1 MRLRRIAAASAV
13 GLAAIAA
20 LAGCGTSANT
30 PAGTDGAAGAASGDI
45 TLRLWDEKVA
55 QSYEASIAAF
65 EAANPGIN
73 VELNVVPWAD
83 YFTTL
88 RQEVG
93 TGGGDDVFW
102 LNGANLNDYVEAG
115 SLVNIDEL
123 LGADASNAW
132 SPAVV
137 EQYTKDGVLYGV
149 PQITDGGSAFYL
161 NDDLLAAAGVTAE
174 ELSAA
179 TWSPDPAQD
188 TLLPLLQKLTVD
200 ANGNNA
206 ASPEFDPNNVATY
219 GFNAALDLQN
229 VQLNFI
235 GSNGGTYQTPE
246 GAMTFTDPKTVEAYQ
261 YLVDLINVHHV
272 APPAE
277 ASNDNGDYTRDEFLK
292 GNIAVFES
300 GTYNL
305 ANVHDGAEFAWSLTE
320 IAAGPAGKV
329 TTAPGVVA
337 VGNNNSKNPEAV
349 KALLEWLGSTEG
361 NAFVGAT
368 GSAVPAVTE
377 ARDAYD
383 TYWSAQQVDTKPF
396 FTVLEGNTQLPP
408 VTGTNFGA
416 QLEAFTPALKDMF
429 LGKTD
434 VATALQN
441 AQDAAA
447 GVN

>member
-1 MRLRRIAAASAV
+1 MQLRRLATATAAGLIAV
-13 GLAAIAA
+13 AA
-20 LAGCGTSANT
+20 LAGCGTSNT
-30 PAGTDGAAGAASGDI
+30 PDATGDGAVSGDI

-55 QSYEASIAAF
+55 DSYETSIAAF
-65 EAANPGIN
+65 EEANPGVK

-93 TGGGDDVFW
+93 TGAGDDLFW

-115 SLVNIDEL
+115 SLLNIDET
-123 LGADASNAW
+123 LGAQAKNAW

-137 EQYTKDGVLYGV
+137 SQYTVDGVLYGV
-149 PQITDGGSAFYL
+149 PQITDGGSAFYV
-161 NDDLLAAAGVTAE
+161 NEDLLAAAGVTAE
-174 ELSAA
+174 ELSNA
-179 TWSPDPAQD
+179 TWSIDPAQD

-200 ANGNNA
+200 QNGNNA
-206 ASPEFDPNNVATY
+206 ASPEFDSTKVASYGINVA
-219 GFNAALDLQN
+219 NEIQN
-229 VQLNFI
+229 IQLNFI
-235 GSNGGTYQTPE
+235 GSNGGTYQTAE
-246 GAMTFTDPKTVEAYQ
+246 GAMTFTEPKTVEAYQ
-261 YLVDLINVHHV
+261 YMVDLINKYHV

-277 ASNDNGDYTRDEFLK
+277 ASNENGDYTRDEFIK

-305 ANVHDGAEFAWSLTE
+305 ANVHEGAAFPWSITE

-329 TTAPGVVA
+329 TTAPGVIVA
-337 VGNNNSKNPEAV
+337 GNANTKNPEAV

-361 NAFVGAT
+361 NQFIGAT

-383 TYWSAQQVDTKPF
+383 TYWQGENVDTAAF
-396 FTVLEGNTQLPP
+396 FTVLEGNEQLPP

-416 QLEAFTPALKDMF
+416 QFEAFTPSLNEVF
-429 LGKTD
+429 LGKVD
-434 VATALQN
+434 VATGLKSAE
-441 AQDAAA
+441 DAAA
-447 GVN
+447 KVG